1 MKKPIKRRG
10 LCLWD
15 KVYTGSTEFLSRLDL
30 KHKNKKNNLMMS
42 MSYTKNDYKTSLKK
56 FLKIVYEISFLF
68 FLSFLQEKS
77 PCTYKYK

>member
-30 KHKNKKNNLMMS
+30 KNTKIRKTILWCQCH
-42 MSYTKNDYKTSLKK
+42 TKNDYKTSLKK